1 MFNPDNFMLR
11 WDLHQTTRAS
21 SIADIWRKQVFLD
34 VTLVCDD
41 EQVDAHK
48 LVLSAASPLFQRILI
63 RNEGQLGRTLLY
75 LQGTKL
81 KDIKILLEF
90 IYDGEVEVQHEDLE
104 TFMKLADKLEI
115 EGLKGRIDHED
126 DEHTAK
132 QTKNTTNYLQA
143 AIKETDISLDQKI
156 NLEDE
161 VIEIPLLSD
170 EKHLEYLADI
180 ETSKK
185 ITKKIMIMKKRNVK
199 HEIVPAINQVEYDM
213 EEGEIVAN
221 EDDSEKFGMKYG
233 SEKDDEDYR
242 NVKLELMTQSSSN
255 SYNYNCK
262 KCPYMGSKSH
272 VLEHVE
278 KHVEGFTFKCNLC
291 DKSMRRKASLRL
303 HTPKCK
309 RAMSR
314 TL

>member
-1 MFNPDNFMLR
+1 
-11 WDLHQTTRAS
+11 
-21 SIADIWRKQVFLD
+21 
-34 VTLVCDD
+34 
-41 EQVDAHK
+41 
-48 LVLSAASPLFQRILI
+48 
-63 RNEGQLGRTLLY
+63 
-75 LQGTKL
+75 
-81 KDIKILLEF
+81 
-90 IYDGEVEVQHEDLE
+90 
-104 TFMKLADKLEI
+104 
-115 EGLKGRIDHED
+115 
-126 DEHTAK
+126 
-132 QTKNTTNYLQA
+132 
-143 AIKETDISLDQKI
+143 
-156 NLEDE
+156 
-161 VIEIPLLSD
+161 
-170 EKHLEYLADI
+170 
-180 ETSKK
+180 
-185 ITKKIMIMKKRNVK
+185 
-199 HEIVPAINQVEYDM
+199 
-213 EEGEIVAN
+213 
-221 EDDSEKFGMKYG
+221 MKYG